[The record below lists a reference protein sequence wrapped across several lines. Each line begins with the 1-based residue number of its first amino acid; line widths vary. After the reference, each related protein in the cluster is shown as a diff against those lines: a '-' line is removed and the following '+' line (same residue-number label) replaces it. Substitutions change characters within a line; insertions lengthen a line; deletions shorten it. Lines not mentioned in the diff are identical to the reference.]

1 MVATY
6 PEQGGVHQDL
16 EGATYDPRNNI
27 EDTTEIGVSII
38 YQKKIQFV
46 TCNLLVDMESLNRYL
61 SGSYREPLVDTG
73 VTGVPGNFIKLE
85 KAKKCKYGN
94 SLWMLKNM

>member
-38 YQKKIQFV
+38 YQKNTIRHMQPF
-46 TCNLLVDMESLNRYL
+46 
-61 SGSYREPLVDTG
+61 G
-73 VTGVPGNFIKLE
+73 
-85 KAKKCKYGN
+85 
-94 SLWMLKNM
+94 